1 MYRKL
6 LITSNVYHVLHG
18 GLSGPA
24 DTDWGLCK
32 LGAVGQQGQIPR
44 NHYWLTKLVVQ
55 RQLRVVV
62 VTFQV

>member
-1 MYRKL
+1 M
-6 LITSNVYHVLHG
+6 LITLNVHHVLHG

-24 DTDWGLCK
+24 DTDRWFSE

-44 NHYWLTKLVVQ
+44 NHHRLTKLVVQ
-55 RQLRVVV
+55 RQLGVVV